1 MKKHLLFLTALIFV
15 ASCSPVQYVTTTTTE
30 YDYSESSARL
40 LEGSSNFMVTPII
53 ADLNV
58 SGTKISYVEKDAF
71 ANFTVTRQVIS
82 NIAAYKRIALSRAAK
97 AHNAD
102 ILVGAEVDVE
112 TIDRHLVIIVTG
124 YPATYKQFRNAT
136 NADVTLVKSAQE
148 IRNSGSVIVD
158 APQEILDVNV
168 VR

>member
-1 MKKHLLFLTALIFV
+1 M
-15 ASCSPVQYVTTTTTE
+15 QYVTTTTTE

-102 ILVGAEVDVE
+102 ILVGAEIDVE
-112 TIDRHLVIIVTG
+112 TIDRHLVITVTG
-124 YPATYKQFRNAT
+124 YPATYKKFRNAT

>member
-71 ANFTVTRQVIS
+71 SNFTVTRQVIS

-102 ILVGAEVDVE
+102 ILV
-112 TIDRHLVIIVTG
+112 
-124 YPATYKQFRNAT
+124 
-136 NADVTLVKSAQE
+136 
-148 IRNSGSVIVD
+148 
-158 APQEILDVNV
+158 
-168 VR
+168 VRRLMSRP